1 MGAVT
6 MLQTAVVLFAIA
18 ALGGLAMACIRFVSN
33 VNPPAALAL
42 LHGLLASSGLTLVAY
57 AAFTVGVPSG
67 ALLGLGLLLAA
78 AAGGLVMN
86 LGYQWKQRLLP
97 AVLVVGHAILA
108 VLGFGLLA
116 MAAFAH

>member
-1 MGAVT
+1 MNAIT

-18 ALGGLAMACIRFVSN
+18 AAGGLVMAGIRFFAN

-42 LHGLLASSGLTLVAY
+42 LHGLLASSALTLVAF
-57 AAFTVGVPSG
+57 AAFTVGIPSG
-67 ALLGLGLLLAA
+67 ALIGLALLLAA

-97 AVLVVGHAILA
+97 VALVAAHAVLAVVGFGFLA
-108 VLGFGLLA
+108 V
-116 MAAFAH
+116 AAFAH